1 MLGWVVMNSNS
12 SFPKKKNTAFIKAIA
27 TQYQNIKLDF
37 GRKEGYSIYLEE
49 IPNKRWMMVDMN
61 DNLNETTP
69 HLIIV
74 IDIKA
79 NDIREED
86 IESLTQLPLKKEK
99 KVETSF
105 WLNKNRDAIH
115 LQFCEDELYA
125 YNFENENFLDFI
137 ERTYI
142 SFKSR

>member
-1 MLGWVVMNSNS
+1 MIRN

-27 TQYQNIKLDF
+27 TKYENIKLDF
-37 GRKEGYSIYLEE
+37 GRKEGYSIYLKE

-61 DNLNETTP
+61 DANGGTP

-79 NDIREED
+79 NDLQEED
-86 IESLTQLPLKKEK
+86 IERLIGIPLKREK
-99 KVETSF
+99 KVETRF
-105 WLNKNRDAIH
+105 WLDENRSTVC
-115 LQFCEDELYA
+115 LQFCEDELHA
-125 YNFENENFLDFI
+125 YDFEKEGFLDFI
-137 ERTYI
+137 HRTYI

>member
-1 MLGWVVMNSNS
+1 MNSKN

-27 TQYQNIKLDF
+27 TKFPDINLDF
-37 GRKEGYSIYLEE
+37 GREEGYSIYLEE

-61 DNLNETTP
+61 DSPNEATP
-69 HLIIV
+69 ELIIA
-74 IDIKA
+74 IDIKT

-86 IESLTQLPLKKEK
+86 IEILTQIPLRKKGQK
-99 KVETSF
+99 ETSF
-105 WLNKNRDAIH
+105 WLTKNRDSIR
-115 LQFCEDELYA
+115 LRFCQDEHYA
-125 YNFENENFLDFI
+125 YDFEKGSFLDFV